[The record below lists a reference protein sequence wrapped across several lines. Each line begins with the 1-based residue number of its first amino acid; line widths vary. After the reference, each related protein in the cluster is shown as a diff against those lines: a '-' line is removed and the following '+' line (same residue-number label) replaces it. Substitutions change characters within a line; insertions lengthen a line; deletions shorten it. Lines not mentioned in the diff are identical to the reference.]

1 MVRTL
6 PVFFPEGPG
15 SISDCQSKNPQ
26 AVMQY
31 GKKKMVREPE
41 RTKLIGPVGSSGDT
55 EKWRS
60 FGYFLEKVEPT
71 GFPDRLHVGCE
82 TKRGI
87 TVDFRFLA
95 WAN

>member
-1 MVRTL
+1 M
-6 PVFFPEGPG
+6 
-15 SISDCQSKNPQ
+15 DQC
-26 AVMQY
+26 
-31 GKKKMVREPE
+31 
-41 RTKLIGPVGSSGDT
+41 GSSGDT

-87 TVDFRFLA
+87 TVDFKVFGLGKLKDRVA
-95 WAN
+95 RS